1 MRTFDRRSF
10 LKGTAGLMTS
20 AAAMPYIIPS
30 SVLGRGGATA
40 PSGRLTMGA
49 VGIGGQGAEGKQVRR
64 DRGLGKR

>member
-1 MRTFDRRSF
+1 
-10 LKGTAGLMTS
+10 MTS